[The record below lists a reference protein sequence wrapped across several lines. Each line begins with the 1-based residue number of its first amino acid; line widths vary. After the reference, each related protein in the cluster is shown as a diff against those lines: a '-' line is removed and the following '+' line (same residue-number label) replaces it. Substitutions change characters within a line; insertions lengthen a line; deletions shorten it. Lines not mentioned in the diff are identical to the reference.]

1 MKHVVMFSGGIGSW
15 AAAKMV
21 AAKYGTEN
29 LYLVFTD
36 VKGSAESVHIG
47 EDEDTY
53 RFLNDAVKNIGGTY
67 IYINEGRDIWE
78 VFKDKKFLGNS
89 RLAHCSFDLK
99 QKPARK
105 WLNENCDPE
114 DTTVYVGIDW
124 TETHRLP
131 AIVKNYLPYKAVAP
145 LAEPYYHRET
155 RMYFDKPEL
164 IEWAESEGLTPP
176 RLYSLGFSHNNCG
189 GGCVRAGQAQ
199 FKKLLEI
206 MPERFAMWE
215 AKEQEVREY
224 LDKDVAILSEVKN
237 GVKKPLPLIELRRR
251 VEDQPQLVDETDL
264 GGCGCFFEEDER
276 ETE

>member
-21 AAKYGTEN
+21 AATFGTDN

-36 VKGSAESVHIG
+36 VKGNAESSHIG

-53 RFLNDAVKNIGGTY
+53 RFLDDAVKNIGGHY
-67 IYINEGRDIWE
+67 IYINEGKDIWE

-89 RLAHCSFDLK
+89 RLAHCSFELK

-105 WLNENCDPE
+105 WLNENCDPN
-114 DTTVYVGIDW
+114 DTIVYVGIDW

-145 LAEPYYHRET
+145 LAEPYYHREDK
-155 RMYFDKPEL
+155 MYYDKQEL
-164 IEWAESEGLTPP
+164 IEWAESEGLKTP

-199 FKKLLEI
+199 FKKLLEV

-215 AKEQEVREY
+215 EKEQEVIQH
-224 LDKDVAILSEVKN
+224 LGKDVSILMDMKD
-237 GVKKPLPLIELRRR
+237 GVRRSLPLVELRRR
-251 VEDQPQLVDETDL
+251 VESQPQLVDNDDL

-276 ETE
+276 GTE

>member
-21 AAKYGTEN
+21 AAKHGTED

-53 RFLNDAVKNIGGTY
+53 RFLDDAVKNIGGTY

-131 AIVKNYLPYKAVAP
+131 AIVKNYKPYKAVAP

-215 AKEQEVREY
+215 AKEQEIIKHIG
-224 LDKDVAILSEVKN
+224 KDVSILMDMKD
-237 GVKKPLPLIELRRR
+237 GVRRSLPLIELRRR
-251 VEDQPQLVDETDL
+251 VEDQPQLIDNDDL
-264 GGCGCFFEEDER
+264 GGCGCFFEQDER
-276 ETE
+276 GEG

>member
-1 MKHVVMFSGGIGSW
+1 MYSGGIGSW

-36 VKGSAESVHIG
+36 VKGNAESSHIG

-53 RFLNDAVKNIGGTY
+53 RFLKDSVKNVGGTY

-78 VFKDKKFLGNS
+78 VFKDRNFLGNS
-89 RLAHCSFDLK
+89 RLAHCSFELK

-105 WLNENCDPE
+105 WLNENCNPE
-114 DTTVYVGIDW
+114 ETVVYVGIDW
-124 TETHRLP
+124 TEIHRLP
-131 AIVKNYLPYKAVAP
+131 AIVKNYKPYKAVAP
-145 LAEPYYHRET
+145 LAEPYFHRET
-155 RMYFDKPEL
+155 RMYFDKHEL
-164 IEWAESEGLTPP
+164 IEWAKSEGLEPP

-189 GGCVRAGQAQ
+189 GGCVRAGQGQ

-215 AKEQEVREY
+215 EKEQEIIRHIGKEVSI
-224 LDKDVAILSEVKN
+224 LTDMKDGIKR
-237 GVKKPLPLIELRRR
+237 PLPLVELRRR
-251 VEDQPQLVDETDL
+251 VESQPLLVDDQDL

-276 ETE
+276 GQE